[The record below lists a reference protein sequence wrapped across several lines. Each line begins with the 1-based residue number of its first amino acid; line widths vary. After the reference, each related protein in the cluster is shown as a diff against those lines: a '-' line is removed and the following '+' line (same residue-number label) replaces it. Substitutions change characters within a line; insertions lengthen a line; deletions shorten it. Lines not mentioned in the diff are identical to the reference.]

1 MSKIL
6 ICGASSFV
14 GNGFKELAISKGHEV
29 ETFSR
34 GNNIERRDSQV
45 KGNYLEIDQNTQL
58 SPEYDTVIN
67 FAVLK
72 DSSVILNIEYVK
84 ALLKMCSE
92 HKVKKLIHF
101 SSIMVYDRH
110 NKEINEETPIEK
122 GYSTNK
128 KGYGQLKI
136 AVDEYLLSVKNEQP
150 FEIVFVRPGFVL
162 ADGMQSPFIKSFPG
176 GINVIMGNKKSTLPI
191 VRRDDIHKAL
201 LKVIDKEINM
211 EVYHFFPNDH
221 ASKVEYAKDHVKG
234 MIFTLPEWL
243 FKCVPY
249 ILAKSHVIPFSLYSR
264 FEGMYTKSVYSSG
277 KTEKYLDVKFE

>member
-34 GNNIERRDSQV
+34 GNNIERRDNHIQ
-45 KGNYLEIDQNTQL
+45 GNYLEIHQNSQL
-58 SPEYDTVIN
+58 SPEYDAVIN

-72 DSSVILNIEYVK
+72 DASVILNIEYMR
-84 ALLKMCSE
+84 ALLKMCRE
-92 HKVKKLIHF
+92 HRVKKLIHF

-122 GYSTNK
+122 SSETSM

-136 AVDEYLLSVKNEQP
+136 AVDEYLLSVRDQQP

-162 ADGMQSPFIKSFPG
+162 TNGMKSPFIKTFPY
-176 GINVIMGNKKSTLPI
+176 GINVILGNKKSTLPI
-191 VRRDDIHKAL
+191 VRRDDIHEAL
-201 LKVIDKEINM
+201 LRVIDKEYNRG
-211 EVYHFFPNDH
+211 VYHFFPNNQVT
-221 ASKVEYAKDHVKG
+221 KVEYAQDHVNG
-234 MIFTLPEWL
+234 VIFTLPEWL
-243 FKCVPY
+243 FKGVPY
-249 ILAKSHVIPFSLYSR
+249 ILAKSHIIPFSLYSR
-264 FEGMYTKSVYSSG
+264 FEGMYTKSIYSSG
-277 KTEKYLDVKFE
+277 KTEKYLGIKFK